1 MPYAII
7 VLALVLL
14 SGCGGGSNGPII
26 KPPQPQP
33 PDETYLLEWT
43 KGLCQDNFIL
53 YQRLGDGWLKVSE
66 TTKSNIALPIEE
78 GEEIEFTVAG
88 VCKDGEHKG
97 EWLAKDSLTVT
108 R

>member
-7 VLALVLL
+7 VFALILL
-14 SGCGGGSNGPII
+14 GGCGGGSQGPII
-26 KPPQPQP
+26 KLSP
-33 PDETYLLEWT
+33 EKTYLLEWT

-53 YQRLGDGWLKVSE
+53 YQRLGDGWLKVNE
-66 TTKSNIALPIEE
+66 TTKSNIELPIEE

-88 VCKDGEHKG
+88 VCKDGANKG